1 MEVRE
6 VKQQIKQRRISPF
19 YVFTGD
25 EIEAQRIY
33 IEKIAEV
40 TGKQVRRIES
50 VSEAFNRRAS
60 ILRVS
65 NVFVCRDD
73 KDFWRSAT
81 ELSVVEEL
89 LGDNILGLQMTA
101 IDKRSKSSKA
111 YSERTVEFNYMDADV
126 LYKYTERACRLSDD
140 RAYDLIDMCE
150 NDYSRILLECNKI
163 NRYAQATGAGVDN
176 AFDKLVEEKAITRP
190 PKDAIFDFTDAL
202 LRAQIDRA
210 FSLLEECRAIGEPSL
225 RILSVLYS
233 NFRRVLAYQ
242 VSESRDI
249 CAETGLTPFEVKL
262 AKATSNVWSS
272 EDIVYFLRNIQQIE
286 QGIKTGEVDESIA
299 VDLLMVQIL

>member
-33 IEKIAEV
+33 IDKIAEV
-40 TGKQVRRIES
+40 TGKQIRRIES

-65 NVFVCRDD
+65 NIFVCRDD
-73 KDFWRSAT
+73 KDFWKSAT

-89 LGDNILGLQMTA
+89 LGDNVLILQMTT

-150 NDYSRILLECNKI
+150 NDYSRILLECDKV

-202 LRAQIDRA
+202 LRAQVDRA
-210 FSLLEECRAIGEPSL
+210 FSLLEECKAIGEPSL

-272 EDIVYFLRNIQQIE
+272 EDIVYFLTVIQQIE

>member
-89 LGDNILGLQMTA
+89 LGDNILVLQMTA